1 MLQTIVLGSCISVQG
16 MVERKLPD
24 GRLVVR
30 VGQRLFTG
38 LPVIGSA

>member
-1 MLQTIVLGSCISVQG
+1 MLRTIIMGSCVSVQG
-16 MVERKLPD
+16 ILEKTLPD

-38 LPVIGSA
+38 LPVAI